1 MLLFEGIVRKDVMCV
16 NVWEMSVLL
25 SGMPPDINLLPVNL
39 LPMNLSRDSAYLLAG
54 NVRLNLKFLIDP
66 SRYNNVK

>member
-1 MLLFEGIVRKDVMCV
+1 MLLFEGIVREDVMCV
-16 NVWEMSVLL
+16 NVLEMSVLL

>member
-1 MLLFEGIVRKDVMCV
+1 MLLFEGIVREDVMCV
-16 NVWEMSVLL
+16 NVWVMSVLL